1 MKAIM
6 VSEPGGPEVLRMA
19 ETEIPKPGPGEA
31 LVRVLSAGV
40 GPWDAGLR
48 SGRLPA
54 QQLPLIPG
62 AEFAGLIVGDT
73 GDEAAFEDGEPVY
86 GYPGLTGC
94 YAEYVTCPLEQLAPV
109 PSGLEVADAGAV
121 PVDALMAHQGLSDI
135 LQLSGGDTVLITG
148 AAGGLG
154 HFAVQIARALGARV
168 IGTASPQHHD
178 FVHKLGAEVV
188 VDHMQANWPEQVRQ
202 ETDDGVD
209 LVFVCAT
216 PTMSGAARAARDG
229 AIMAIPEVR
238 SDAGGPDHAEKFPEA
253 ERVHWESY
261 NGQPSGT
268 RLITMAP
275 WFDDGTLEVHIVRRY
290 FFADAA
296 AAHSTVEQGHT
307 RGKLLLIVDEDLAA
321 QQGV

>member
-6 VSEPGGPEVLRMA
+6 VSELGGPEVLRIG
-19 ETEIPKPGPGEA
+19 ETQIPQPGPGEA
-31 LVRVLSAGV
+31 LVRVLTAGV

-48 SGRLPA
+48 SGRLSPP
-54 QQLPLIPG
+54 QLPFTPG

-73 GDEAAFEDGEPVY
+73 GAEAAFEDGEPVY

-109 PSGLEVADAGAV
+109 PAGLDAGDAGAV
-121 PVDALMAHQGLSDI
+121 PVDALTAHQGLTDV
-135 LQLSGGDTVLITG
+135 LQLTDKDVILIAA

-154 HFAVQIARALGARV
+154 HFAVQIARGLGARV

-188 VDHMQANWPEQVRQ
+188 LDHTQANWPEQVRA
-202 ETDDGVD
+202 ETDGGVHKV
-209 LVFVCAT
+209 LACAA
-216 PTMSGAARAARDG
+216 PTLTGAAHSARDG
-229 AIMAIPEVR
+229 GIVATPVHADEYPEVQ
-238 SDAGGPDHAEKFPEA
+238 
-253 ERVHWESY
+253 RVRWQNYS
-261 NGQPSGT
+261 GQPSGS
-268 RLITMAP
+268 RLIKMAP

-290 FFADAA
+290 YFADAP
-296 AAHSTVEQGHT
+296 AAHATVEQGHT
-307 RGKLLLIVDEDLAA
+307 RGKVLLIVDEDLAA

>member
-6 VSEPGGPEVLRMA
+6 VSEPGGPEVLRLA

-40 GPWDAGLR
+40 GPWDAHLR
-48 SGRLPA
+48 SGSLPGPG
-54 QQLPLIPG
+54 LPFIPG

-73 GDEAAFEDGEPVY
+73 GDEASFEDGEPVY
-86 GYPGLTGC
+86 GYPGITGC

-109 PSGLEVADAGAV
+109 PAGLDVADAGAV
-121 PVDALMAHQGLSDI
+121 PVDALTAHQGLTDV
-135 LQLSGGDTVLITG
+135 LQLSDSDVVLIAG

-168 IGTASPQHHD
+168 IATASPQHHD
-178 FVHKLGAEVV
+178 FVHQLGAEVV
-188 VDHMQANWPEQVRQ
+188 VDHLQPNWPDQVRR
-202 ETDDGVD
+202 ETDGGVD
-209 LVFVCAT
+209 LVLASAA
-216 PTMSGAARAARDG
+216 PTFSGAARAAHDG
-229 AIMAIPEVR
+229 AIIATPARADEY
-238 SDAGGPDHAEKFPEA
+238 PEA

-261 NGQPSGT
+261 NGQASGT
-268 RLITMAP
+268 RLIKMAP

-307 RGKLLLIVDEDLAA
+307 RGKLLLTVDEDLAA

>member
-6 VSEPGGPEVLRMA
+6 VTEPGGPEVLRMA
-19 ETEIPKPGPGEA
+19 ETDIPAPGPGEA

-54 QQLPLIPG
+54 PSLPFIPG
-62 AEFAGLIVGDT
+62 AEFAGLIVGET
-73 GDEAAFEDGEPVY
+73 GGEAAFEDGEPVY

-109 PSGLEVADAGAV
+109 PSGLDVAEAGAV
-121 PVDALMAHQGLSDI
+121 PVDALTAEQGLTDI
-135 LQLSGGDTVLITG
+135 LQVSDKDLVLITG

-168 IGTASPQHHD
+168 IGTASPQHHE
-178 FVHKLGAEVV
+178 FVHQLGAEVV
-188 VDHMQANWPEQVRQ
+188 VDHTQANWPEQVRTQ
-202 ETDDGVD
+202 TDGGVD
-209 LVFVCAT
+209 HVLACAA
-216 PTMSGAARAARDG
+216 PTLSGAARAARDG
-229 AIMAIPEVR
+229 AIIATPV
-238 SDAGGPDHAEKFPEA
+238 HADEDPEA
-253 ERVHWESY
+253 DRVRWEHY
-261 NGQPSGT
+261 NGQASGA
-268 RLITMAP
+268 RLIQMAP
-275 WFDDGTLEVHIVRRY
+275 WFDDGTLAVHVVRRY
-290 FFADAA
+290 YLADAP
-296 AAHSTVEQGHT
+296 AAHTTVEQGHT